1 MTTPLLHFPILEG
14 HEVAVTE
21 WGAGRAATVILWH
34 GLARSGA
41 DFRDLAEALA
51 PHYRVLAVDQIGR
64 GLSQWA
70 RDPAKDYCFE
80 SYGRIAI
87 ALCEHFD
94 IGRMRWIGTS
104 MGGALGMRLAGGI
117 MRERITHLVI
127 NDIGPE
133 IPAPALE
140 RILTYVGNPPVWDTM
155 AELEDW
161 LRKAY
166 VPYGHLSEAQW
177 RHMARTSFRRRDDG
191 RITVH
196 YDPNIVQQFTQH
208 PRDYDQWEDYE
219 RIGART
225 LLLRGAES
233 DLLLPD
239 VALRMTETGPRATL
253 IVVPGC
259 GHAPALNVPDQIGR
273 VKAFLAS

>member
-1 MTTPLLHFPILEG
+1 MTSPLLHFPILGGYEI
-14 HEVAVTE
+14 AVTE
-21 WGAGRAATVILWH
+21 WGAGRSATVVLWH
-34 GLARSGA
+34 GLARSSA
-41 DFRDLAEALA
+41 DFHELAEALA

-80 SYGRIAI
+80 SYGRIAN
-87 ALCEHFD
+87 ALCEHFG

-104 MGGALGMRLAGGI
+104 MGGALGIRLAGGV

-155 AELEDW
+155 AQLEDW

-177 RHMARTSFRRRDDG
+177 RHMTRTSFRRRDDG

-239 VALRMTETGPRATL
+239 VALRMTETGPRAIL
-253 IVVPGC
+253 IVVPSC
-259 GHAPALNVPDQIGR
+259 GHAPALNVQDQIGR

>member
-1 MTTPLLHFPILEG
+1 MTSPLLHFPILEG

-21 WGAGRAATVILWH
+21 WGTGRAATVVLWH
-34 GLARSGA
+34 GLARSSA

-51 PHYRVLAVDQIGR
+51 SNYRVLAVDQIGR

-80 SYGRIAI
+80 SYGRIAT
-87 ALCEHFD
+87 ALCKHFG
-94 IGRMRWIGTS
+94 IGQMRWVGTS
-104 MGGALGMRLAGGI
+104 LGGALGIRLAGGI
-117 MRERITHLVI
+117 MRDRITHLVI

-140 RILTYVGNPPVWDTM
+140 RILTYVGNPPVFDTIGD
-155 AELEDW
+155 LEAW

-177 RHMARTSFRRRDDG
+177 RHMTRTSFRRRDDG

-208 PRDYDQWEDYE
+208 QRDFDQWEDYE

-239 VALRMTETGPRATL
+239 VARRMTETGPRATL
-253 IVVPGC
+253 VVVPGC

-273 VKAFLAS
+273 VKDFLAS

>member
-1 MTTPLLHFPILEG
+1 MTSPLLHFPILEG

-21 WGAGRAATVILWH
+21 WGAGRAATVVLWH
-34 GLARSGA
+34 GLARSSA

-51 PHYRVLAVDQIGR
+51 PHYRVLAADQIGR

-70 RDPAKDYCFE
+70 RDPATGYSFD
-80 SYGRIAI
+80 SYGRIAV
-87 ALCEHFD
+87 ALCNHF
-94 IGRMRWIGTS
+94 GVGQMHWIGTS
-104 MGGALGMRLAGGI
+104 MGGALGIRMASGPLRD
-117 MRERITHLVI
+117 RITYLVF

-133 IPAPALE
+133 LPEPALE
-140 RILTYVGNPPVWDTM
+140 RILTYVGNPPVFDTI

-191 RITVH
+191 RITAH
-196 YDPNIVQQFTQH
+196 YDPNIVQQFTGH
-208 PRDYDQWEDYE
+208 PRDYDQWESYE

-239 VALRMTETGPRATL
+239 VARRMTEIGPRATL
-253 IVVPGC
+253 VTVPGC

-273 VKAFLAS
+273 IMAFLAS

>member
-1 MTTPLLHFPILEG
+1 MTSPLLHFPILEG

-21 WGAGRAATVILWH
+21 WGAGRAATVVLWH

-80 SYGRIAI
+80 SYGRIAV
-87 ALCEHFD
+87 ALCEHFG
-94 IGRMRWIGTS
+94 IERMRWIGTS
-104 MGGALGMRLAGGI
+104 MGGALGIRLACGV

-133 IPAPALE
+133 VPTPALE

-155 AELEDW
+155 VELEGW

-166 VPYGHLSEAQW
+166 APYGHLSEAQW
-177 RHMARTSFRRRDDG
+177 KHMARTSFRRRDDG

-196 YDPNIVQQFTQH
+196 YDPNIVQQFMQH

-259 GHAPALNVPDQIGR
+259 GHAPALNVPDQIGQ
-273 VKAFLAS
+273 VKTFLAS

>member
-1 MTTPLLHFPILEG
+1 MTSPLLHFPILEG

-21 WGAGRAATVILWH
+21 WGAGRAATVVLWH

-80 SYGRIAI
+80 SYGRIAA
-87 ALCEHFD
+87 ALCEHFG
-94 IGRMRWIGTS
+94 IGRMRWVGTS
-104 MGGALGMRLAGGI
+104 MGGALGIRLAGGI

-133 IPAPALE
+133 LPAPAVE
-140 RILTYVGNPPVWDTM
+140 RILAYVGNPPVLDTM
-155 AELEDW
+155 AELEAW

-166 VPYGHLSEAQW
+166 APYGHLSEAQW
-177 RHMARTSFRRRDDG
+177 KHMARTSFRRRDDG

-196 YDPNIVQQFTQH
+196 YDPTSCSSS
-208 PRDYDQWEDYE
+208 P
-219 RIGART
+219 GT
-225 LLLRGAES
+225 
-233 DLLLPD
+233 
-239 VALRMTETGPRATL
+239 RATMTSGK
-253 IVVPGC
+253 ITSGS
-259 GHAPALNVPDQIGR
+259 APVRCCYAGPSPTCCCR
-273 VKAFLAS
+273 TSHCA

>member
-1 MTTPLLHFPILEG
+1 MTSPLLHFPILEG

-21 WGAGRAATVILWH
+21 WGAGRAATVVLWH

-80 SYGRIAI
+80 SYGRIAA
-87 ALCEHFD
+87 ALCEHFG

-104 MGGALGMRLAGGI
+104 MGGALGIRLAGGI

-133 IPAPALE
+133 LPAPALE

-155 AELEDW
+155 AELEGW

-166 VPYGHLSEAQW
+166 APYGHLSEAQW
-177 RHMARTSFRRRDDG
+177 KHMARTSFRRRDDG